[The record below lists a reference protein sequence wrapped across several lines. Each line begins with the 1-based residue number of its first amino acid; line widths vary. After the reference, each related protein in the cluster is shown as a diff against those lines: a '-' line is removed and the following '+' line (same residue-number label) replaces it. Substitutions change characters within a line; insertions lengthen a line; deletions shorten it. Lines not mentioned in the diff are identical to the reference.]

1 MDEPFAALDEMTR
14 EDMRFLLLRL
24 WERSGTTVLFVTHH
38 IPEAVVLSDRVLV
51 MSQRPGRI
59 VADEHIGLARPRTV
73 EQEETAAFLG
83 HVKRVRL
90 ALQQGAAA

>member
-1 MDEPFAALDEMTR
+1 
-14 EDMRFLLLRL
+14 
-24 WERSGTTVLFVTHH
+24 
-38 IPEAVVLSDRVLV
+38 VLSDRVLV

-73 EQEETAAFLG
+73 EQEGTAAFLG

-90 ALQQGAAA
+90 ALHHGAAA